1 MRLLLDLRGASDESK
16 ALAVREWRLGTTAM
30 RLDRALRWVWCQA
43 AASRVCVRCVTAQ
56 CLWGTML
63 QLILC
68 NRHLNVLIS
77 GVPANPLQLLRKRQG
92 KGSIG

>member
-1 MRLLLDLRGASDESK
+1 MASK
-16 ALAVREWRLGTTAM
+16 APAVRDWRLGTTAM

-77 GVPANPLQLLRKRQG
+77 GVPANPCSCSGRDKAKGASADGVRQALVL
-92 KGSIG
+92 